1 MNFSDHGDNNS
12 KDYNAGLRDNDYRVY
27 EMDLQCE
34 AGYLSRPLDENWSA
48 KIRESDPLY
57 VKTEQGGVMTK
68 RMLNYTLKKCLF
80 VSALNDKLS
89 SDWSNFLTTRSCD
102 DLTVENKNYLLTLS
116 EYVQERPFDNFED
129 FESLEKAYEF
139 HQNFL
144 VELELAKKGRLE
156 MVQEKEEGSPSNDEG
171 SSSKKKLSFSQKDH
185 EDKVYVNTLKDW
197 NLKSV
202 PLDSTLVICLR
213 VSQNNGT
220 LSPELGD
227 LLQKRSCDHLN
238 PEQVNDLLKYDKF
251 IRQNPGNYYEDFEAL
266 QKSYDFEQQLQA
278 RLKSWEEKSPSGFI
292 SYLGWGS
299 GN

>member
-1 MNFSDHGDNNS
+1 MGVTDIMNFSDHGDNNS

-68 RMLNYTLKKCLF
+68 RMLNY
-80 VSALNDKLS
+80 KLS

-156 MVQEKEEGSPSNDEG
+156 M
-171 SSSKKKLSFSQKDH
+171 
-185 EDKVYVNTLKDW
+185 
-197 NLKSV
+197 
-202 PLDSTLVICLR
+202 
-213 VSQNNGT
+213 
-220 LSPELGD
+220 
-227 LLQKRSCDHLN
+227 
-238 PEQVNDLLKYDKF
+238 
-251 IRQNPGNYYEDFEAL
+251 
-266 QKSYDFEQQLQA
+266 
-278 RLKSWEEKSPSGFI
+278 
-292 SYLGWGS
+292 
-299 GN
+299 